1 MPLPKHED
9 LVEVRSDIKTFIE
22 TGSFEGYGIQKAL
35 DAGFTEIYSCE
46 LMKKHYDSC
55 MDRFSDNDNVS
66 LYLGS
71 SEDFLPEILE
81 QVDQPFVLW
90 LDAHGGYQGVAGEPL
105 KQYLPKEFDAL
116 YKYSAKF
123 DSSVIMIDD
132 ANQFIND
139 QNFKTK
145 VEEFLKEIKPD
156 STIEYYENRVVIC
169 K

>member
-9 LVEVRSDIKTFIE
+9 LIELRSDSKIFIE
-22 TGSFEGYGIQKAL
+22 TGSFTGVGIQKAL

-81 QVDQPFVLW
+81 KVDQPFVLW

-105 KQYLPKEFDAL
+105 RQYLPKEFEVL
-116 YKYSAKF
+116 SNYSDKLNN
-123 DSSVIMIDD
+123 SVIMVDD
-132 ANQFIND
+132 ANQFLND
-139 QNFKTK
+139 QEFTSK
-145 VEEFLKEIKPD
+145 VEESLKKIKPN
-156 STIEYYENRVVIC
+156 STIEYYENRIIIC